1 MKVVSN
7 STPLIALA
15 RIKQVDFLRAIFG
28 RIIIPQGVYHEV
40 VLQGAGLPGVKE
52 VREATWIE
60 KLPVQSV
67 LAVSLLRSDLDRG
80 EAEAIVLAKEVE
92 ADCLLVDEK
101 KARRIARNSGLKIM
115 GTLGVVALGVKMGL
129 LPGVDPI
136 LDSLEQNGFRL
147 TERVRKKIQEEIGE

>member
-15 RIKQVDFLRAIFG
+15 RIKQVDILRAIFG
-28 RIIIPQGVYHEV
+28 RIIIPQGVYDEV
-40 VLQGAGLPGVKE
+40 VLQGAGLPGVQE

-92 ADCLLVDEK
+92 ADYLLVDER
-101 KARRIARNSGLKIM
+101 KARRTAKNSGLKIM
-115 GTLGVVALGVKMGL
+115 GTLGVVALGVKKGL

-136 LDSLEQNGFRL
+136 LDSLEQNGFRF
-147 TERVRKKIQEEIGE
+147 TERVRKKIKEEIGE